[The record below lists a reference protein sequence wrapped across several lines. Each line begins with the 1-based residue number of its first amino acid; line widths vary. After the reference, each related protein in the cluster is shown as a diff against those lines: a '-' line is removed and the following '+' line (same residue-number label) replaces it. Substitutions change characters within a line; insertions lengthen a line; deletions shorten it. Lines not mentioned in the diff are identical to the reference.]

1 VQGKMAKAQKNRAS
15 KAPYVSPSQ
24 LELVGF
30 ESPFT
35 KNLDPTNRWVKL
47 SKQIPWDKIAN
58 VYQRQLNNAI
68 TGAGGI
74 NPRVA
79 IGAIFIKHICDLSD
93 RETVQQIQEN
103 IFLQYFI
110 GYSSFSYEPVFD
122 SSLFVD
128 LRKRFGADQINE
140 INETIMGL
148 VPEELKYKTKDEH
161 KDHSA
166 DTAIAGSDPIK
177 EVEQSAGQMEKET
190 QVDLIAPADVQPPN
204 KRELIVESSD
214 PIKEVEQ
221 SAGQIEKETQVD
233 LTAPADVQPPNK
245 GELIVDATACP
256 QDISYPTD
264 LNLLNDAREKSER
277 LIDTLYFKAKL
288 LDEKNLKPRTYRK
301 IARKKYLKVAQKK
314 HKTNKEVR
322 KALRKQLS
330 YLHRNIK
337 YIHQLLTSFKQI
349 PLKKKEYKYLLVIQT
364 LYQQQK
370 WMYDNKTHSIEHR
383 IVSIHQPHVRPIV
396 RGKTNAYVEFG
407 AKIQMSIMNGI
418 TFLEDLSWEA
428 FNEGTRLLSTVEN
441 YKRRF
446 GYYPQKVFA
455 DKIYC
460 SRHNRAKLKALHI
473 ILVAKPLGRPS
484 LAVDNHIRPGE
495 RNPIEGKFGQAKTA
509 YGMNRIKAR
518 LQQTSESWIA
528 SIVLV
533 LNLIKLIGRASL
545 CLLKKLFKMH
555 LTIENNI
562 LDKLKML
569 FPKMKQS
576 LGDLNSRP

>member
-1 VQGKMAKAQKNRAS
+1 MAKAQKSRAS
-15 KAPYVSPSQ
+15 KAPYVSPNQ
-24 LELVGF
+24 LEFVGF

-35 KNLDPTNRWVKL
+35 KNLDPNNRWVRL

-79 IGAIFIKHICDLSD
+79 IGAIFIKHICELSD
-93 RETVQQIQEN
+93 REAVLQIQEN
-103 IFLQYFI
+103 IYMQYFI
-110 GYSSFSYEPVFD
+110 GYSSYSYEPVFD

-128 LRKRFGADQINE
+128 LRKRLGADQINE

-148 VPEELKYKTKDEH
+148 VPEEVNNKQEEPAENNNTDIVDSNPLKGNEELTEQAEPPITVDRVV
-161 KDHSA
+161 S
-166 DTAIAGSDPIK
+166 INPVDPP
-177 EVEQSAGQMEKET
+177 V
-190 QVDLIAPADVQPPN
+190 
-204 KRELIVESSD
+204 
-214 PIKEVEQ
+214 
-221 SAGQIEKETQVD
+221 
-233 LTAPADVQPPNK
+233 NK

-264 LNLLNDAREKSER
+264 LNLLNDAREKSEK
-277 LIDTLYFKAKL
+277 LIDILYSTVKL
-288 LDEKNLKPRTYRK
+288 LEEKKLKPRTYRK
-301 IARKKYLKVAQKK
+301 IARKEYLKVAQKK
-314 HKTNKEVR
+314 HKTKKEIR
-322 KALRKQLS
+322 NALRKQLS
-330 YLHRNIK
+330 YLNRNIK
-337 YIHQLLTSFKQI
+337 YIHQLLKHVDRI
-349 PLKKKEYKYLLVIQT
+349 PLKKKEYKYLLVIHT

-370 WMYDNKTHSIEHR
+370 FMYDNKIHSVEHR
-383 IVSIHQPHVRPIV
+383 IVSIHQPQVRPIV

-407 AKIQMSIMNGI
+407 AKIQMSVMNGI
-418 TFLEDLSWEA
+418 AFLEDLSWDA
-428 FNEGTRLLSTVEN
+428 FNEGTRLMNTIEN

-446 GYYPQKVFA
+446 GYYPQKVLA

-460 SRHNRAKLKALHI
+460 NRDNRSKLKGLNI

-533 LNLIKLIGRASL
+533 LNLIKLIGGASL
-545 CLLKKLFKMH
+545 CLINNLLRKYLA
-555 LTIENNI
+555 IENSIWIN
-562 LDKLKML
+562 LKYL
-569 FPKMKQS
+569 SQKMERS
-576 LGDLNSRP
+576 LAT

>member
-1 VQGKMAKAQKNRAS
+1 MAKAQKSRAS
-15 KAPYVSPSQ
+15 KARYISPNQ

-35 KNLDPTNRWVKL
+35 KHLDPGNRWVKL
-47 SKQIPWDKIAN
+47 AKQIPWDKIAN
-58 VYQRQLNNAI
+58 IYQRQLNNSI

-79 IGAIFIKHICDLSD
+79 IGAIFIKHMCDLSD
-93 RETVQQIQEN
+93 REAVQQIQEN
-103 IFLQYFI
+103 VYMQYFI
-110 GYSSFSYEPVFD
+110 GFSSFSYEAVFD
-122 SSLFVD
+122 ASLFVD
-128 LRKRFGADQINE
+128 LRKRFGADQLNA

-148 VPEELKYKTKDEH
+148 VTEESKDNKE
-161 KDHSA
+161 
-166 DTAIAGSDPIK
+166 DTPQNNDAVNDDSSQLNQSDESTQPT
-177 EVEQSAGQMEKET
+177 GQEPK
-190 QVDLIAPADVQPPN
+190 VDPPA
-204 KRELIVESSD
+204 
-214 PIKEVEQ
+214 
-221 SAGQIEKETQVD
+221 
-233 LTAPADVQPPNK
+233 NK

-264 LNLLNDAREKSER
+264 LNLLNDAREQSEK
-277 LIDTLYFKAKL
+277 LIDILYGKIKL
-288 LDEKNLKPRTYRK
+288 VDEQKIKPRTYRE
-301 IARKKYLKVAQKK
+301 IARKEYLKVAQKK
-314 HKTNKEVR
+314 HKTNKEIR
-322 KALRKQLS
+322 HALRKQLS

-337 YIHQLLTSFKQI
+337 YIHQLLKHFDNI

-364 LYQQQK
+364 LYGQQK
-370 WMYDNKTHSIEHR
+370 FMYDNKTHSVEHR

-407 AKIQMSIMNGI
+407 SKIQMSIMNGI
-418 TFLEDLSWEA
+418 TFLEDLSWDA
-428 FNEGTRLLSTVEN
+428 FNEGTRLISTVEN

-460 SRHNRAKLKALHI
+460 NRDNRAKLKTLNI
-473 ILVAKPLGRPS
+473 TLVAKPLGRPS

-518 LQQTSESWIA
+518 LRDTSESWIA

-545 CLLKKLFKMH
+545 SLLIKL
-555 LTIENNI
+555 
-562 LDKLKML
+562 
-569 FPKMKQS
+569 
-576 LGDLNSRP
+576 

>member
-1 VQGKMAKAQKNRAS
+1 MAKAQKSRAS
-15 KAPYVSPSQ
+15 KVPYVSPNQ

-35 KNLDPTNRWVKL
+35 KHLDPYNRWVRL

-58 VYQRQLNNAI
+58 VYRRKLNNLF

-79 IGAIFIKHICDLSD
+79 IGAIFIKHMCDLSD

-103 IFLQYFI
+103 VFMQYFI
-110 GYSSFSYEPVFD
+110 GYSGFSYQPVFD
-122 SSLFVD
+122 PSLFVD

-148 VPEELKYKTKDEH
+148 VSEEVKDKKEDVPQNNDLSDVDSGEV
-161 KDHSA
+161 KKINE
-166 DTAIAGSDPIK
+166 AINEAINESTNGSTNGSINESTNGSTD
-177 EVEQSAGQMEKET
+177 
-190 QVDLIAPADVQPPN
+190 
-204 KRELIVESSD
+204 ELINESINGSTNGLTN
-214 PIKEVEQ
+214 ESTNESTEQ
-221 SAGQIEKETQVD
+221 TTQKISVK
-233 LTAPADVQPPNK
+233 APENK
-245 GELIVDATACP
+245 GDLIVDATACP

-264 LNLLNDAREKSER
+264 LNLLNDAREQSEK
-277 LIDTLYFKAKL
+277 LIDILYANIKL
-288 LDEKNLKPRTYRK
+288 MDEEALKPRTYRE
-301 IARKKYLKVAQKK
+301 IARKEYLRVAQKK
-314 HKTNKEVR
+314 HKTKKEIR
-322 KALRKQLS
+322 HALRKQLS
-330 YLHRNIK
+330 YLYRNIK
-337 YIHQLLTSFKQI
+337 YVHQLLKYLGTI
-349 PLKKKEYKYLLVIQT
+349 PLGKKEYKYLLVIQT
-364 LYQQQK
+364 LYEQQK
-370 WMYDNKTHSIEHR
+370 FMYDNRTHSVEHR

-407 AKIQMSIMNGI
+407 SKIQMSIMNGI
-418 TFLEDLSWEA
+418 TFLEDLSWDA

-446 GYYPQKVFA
+446 GYYPKKVFA

-460 SRHNRAKLKALHI
+460 NRANRAKLKERNI

-518 LQQTSESWIA
+518 LQDTSESWIA

-545 CLLKKLFKMH
+545 SLLIKILEEY
-555 LTIENNI
+555 LAIENLCFN
-562 LDKLKML
+562 LEVPMS
-569 FPKMKQS
+569 QNCH
-576 LGDLNSRP
+576 LNFKET